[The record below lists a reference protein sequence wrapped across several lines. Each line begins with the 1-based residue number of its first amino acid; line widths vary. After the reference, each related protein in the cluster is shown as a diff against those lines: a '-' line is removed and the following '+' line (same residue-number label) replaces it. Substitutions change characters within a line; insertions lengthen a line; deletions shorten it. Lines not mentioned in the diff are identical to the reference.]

1 MILKGAQRGGGKQL
15 ALHLLNTRDNEH
27 VELHEIRGFASSDVV
42 GAMKE
47 AHAASRGTKCK
58 QFLFSVSLSPP
69 PQERVANE
77 VFEDAIRRI
86 EERNNLSGQPR
97 VILFH
102 EKEGRR
108 HAHAVWSRID
118 AETMT
123 AKGLPFFK
131 LKLRDI
137 SRELYLEND
146 WKMPRGLMNSRE
158 ADPRNFTLAEW
169 HQAKRAGRDARDLKA
184 MMQECWAASDSH
196 AAFAQALK
204 ARGFTLAAG
213 DRRGHVALSPEGEVF
228 SVARM
233 VGKKAKDVQARL
245 GDPALLPDVGQAK
258 AQLAKDLSATFKR
271 HMREAEESKRRDLA
285 PLEARRQGMVQTQQ
299 RERAQLQA
307 KQQERWQAEIAERQ
321 ARFRSGARGLWD
333 RISGKHAEIRKAN
346 EREAYAALARD
357 REQRQRLIFSQ
368 MNERQILQAEIKAVR
383 ERHAATL
390 RELRADRLVSRR
402 LENEARTTGKEANA
416 SRSRS
421 IPPPQQKQILT
432 SAERID
438 RLRKGADRPAPPRNR
453 GWDRER

>member
-27 VELHEIRGFASSDVV
+27 VEVHEIRGFASDDVV
-42 GAMKE
+42 GAFKE
-47 AHAASRGTKCK
+47 AHATSRGTKCK
-58 QFLFSVSLSPP
+58 QFLFSVSISPP
-69 PQERVANE
+69 PQQRVPNE

-123 AKGLPFFK
+123 ARNLSHFK

-146 WKMPRGLMNSRE
+146 WKMPRGLLNSRE

-169 HQAKRAGRDARDLKA
+169 HQAKRMGRDPRDLKA
-184 MMQECWAASDSH
+184 MMQERWAASDSH

-213 DRRGHVALSPEGEVF
+213 DRRGHVALTPEGEVF

-233 VGKKAKDVQARL
+233 VGKKTKDVRARL
-245 GDPALLPDVGQAK
+245 GDPALLPDVSQAK

-271 HMREAEESKRRDLA
+271 HLREADEQKRRDLA
-285 PLEARRQGMVQTQQ
+285 PLEARRQGMVRTQQ
-299 RERAQLQA
+299 QERTQLKA
-307 KQQERWQAEIAERQ
+307 KQQERWQAEIAERR
-321 ARFRSGARGLWD
+321 ARFRSGARALWD
-333 RISGKHAEIRKAN
+333 RVSGRHAEIRSTN

-357 REQRQRLIFSQ
+357 RDQCQRLIFDQ
-368 MNERQILQAEIKAVR
+368 MNERQALQAQIKAVR
-383 ERHAATL
+383 DRHASLA
-390 RELRADRLVSRR
+390 RELRTDMQGARL
-402 LENEARTTGKEANA
+402 LAKEA
-416 SRSRS
+416 
-421 IPPPQQKQILT
+421 Q
-432 SAERID
+432 AEKATTMEQRLD
-438 RLRKGADRPAPPRNR
+438 RLRNGQRSPKQGRDRDF
-453 GWDRER
+453 DRER